1 MTVRTKTIY
10 RCSDCGADFPKWG
23 GRCDVCGEWNTLVE
37 EVERV
42 SPRGKAA
49 AKLETPAS
57 APVVIADVSA
67 TRTERVPSG
76 LRELDYVLGGGIVE
90 GSVVLIGG
98 EPGIGKSTLLLQVA
112 ASGARSGR
120 RTLYVSAED
129 SGPQVRL
136 RAERLGSSALN
147 VELLG
152 ETALEDI
159 LATARARTP
168 NLLVV
173 DSIQTI
179 YSTELE
185 GAPGNVGQVRECAAK
200 LMRFAKESGCAV
212 FIVGHVTKGG
222 GVAGPKTLEH
232 IVDTV
237 LYFEGEASPD
247 FRVLRATKNRFGSVD
262 EIGVFRM
269 TSAGLEGVENP
280 SALFMSD
287 SVVNSS
293 GTAVTALIE
302 GSRPVLVEIQALA
315 AKAGYGTPQRV
326 ANGVDPRRLALLLA
340 VLEKRSGIP
349 VSQLDVFVNVAGGLR
364 LNEPAGD
371 LAIASAVASSVFDVP
386 LPQRSVFIGELGLG
400 GEIRAVSQTERRLS
414 EAAQLGMTTAFVSLS
429 SPRKRGSS
437 VSAEAG
443 SLLPAYSLP
452 GQASRGGQDGIRISA
467 HENLGAL
474 FAALFRS

>member
-1 MTVRTKTIY
+1 MTVKSRTVY
-10 RCSDCGADFPKWG
+10 RCTECGADYLKWQ
-23 GRCDVCGEWNTLVE
+23 GRCDACGEWNTLAE
-37 EVERV
+37 EVERT
-42 SPRGKAA
+42 RGKAA
-49 AKLETPAS
+49 RTRSEGTPS
-57 APVVIADVSA
+57 SVVSIGSVEA
-67 TRTERVPSG
+67 TRSARVSSG
-76 LRELDYVLGGGIVE
+76 IRELDYVLGGGIVD

-112 ASGARSGR
+112 AASAETGR
-120 RTLYVSAED
+120 KALYVSAEE
-129 SGPQVRL
+129 SGPQVKL
-136 RAERLGSSALN
+136 RAERLGAPAMN
-147 VELLG
+147 VGLLA
-152 ETALEDI
+152 ETSLDVI
-159 LATARARTP
+159 LATAAATSP
-168 NLLVV
+168 DLLII

-179 YSTELE
+179 HSPELE
-185 GAPGNVGQVRECAAK
+185 GAPGNVGQVRECAAR

-237 LYFEGEASPD
+237 LYFEGDGSLD

-280 SALFMSD
+280 SALFMGDGSTP
-287 SVVNSS
+287 SS
-293 GTAVTALIE
+293 GTAVTCLIE

-364 LNEPAGD
+364 LSEPAGD
-371 LAIASAVASSVFDVP
+371 LAIAAAIASSVYDVP
-386 LPQRSVFIGELGLG
+386 LPTRSVFVGELGLG
-400 GEIRAVSQTERRLS
+400 GEIRAVTQLDRRLAEASQT
-414 EAAQLGMTTAFVSLS
+414 GMTVAHVGS
-429 SPRKRGSS
+429 RGS
-437 VSAEAG
+437 G
-443 SLLPAYSLP
+443 SRAANSL
-452 GQASRGGQDGIRISA
+452 RVSA

-474 FAALFRS
+474 FAALFRP

>member
-1 MTVRTKTIY
+1 VY
-10 RCSDCGADFPKWG
+10 RCTACGADYRKWQ
-23 GRCDVCGEWNTLVE
+23 GRCDACGEWNTLAE
-37 EVERV
+37 EVERT
-42 SPRGKAA
+42 SRGKSSRARNEA
-49 AKLETPAS
+49 GT
-57 APVVIADVSA
+57 VSA
-67 TRTERVPSG
+67 VVSIGSVETTRSARVSSG
-76 LRELDYVLGGGIVE
+76 IRELDYVLGGGIVD

-112 ASGARSGR
+112 AASAESGR
-120 RTLYVSAED
+120 KTLYVSAEE

-136 RAERLGSSALN
+136 RAERLGASAMN
-147 VELLG
+147 VGLLA
-152 ETALEDI
+152 ETSLDDI
-159 LATARARTP
+159 LATASSTSP
-168 NLLVV
+168 DLLII

-179 YSTELE
+179 HSPELE
-185 GAPGNVGQVRECAAK
+185 GAPGNVGQVRECAAR

-237 LYFEGEASPD
+237 LYFEGDGTLD

-280 SALFMSD
+280 SALFMGD
-287 SVVNSS
+287 GGTPSS
-293 GTAVTALIE
+293 GTAVTCLIE

-364 LNEPAGD
+364 LSEPAGD
-371 LAIASAVASSVFDVP
+371 LAIAAAIASSVYDVP
-386 LPQRSVFIGELGLG
+386 LPPGAVFIGELGLG
-400 GEIRAVSQTERRLS
+400 GEIRAVTQLERRLA
-414 EAAQLGMTTAFVSLS
+414 EASQTGMTVAHV
-429 SPRKRGSS
+429 G
-437 VSAEAG
+437 
-443 SLLPAYSLP
+443 
-452 GQASRGGQDGIRISA
+452 SRGNGSRAASTLRVAA
-467 HENLGAL
+467 HEHLGAL
-474 FAALFRS
+474 FAALFRP

>member
-1 MTVRTKTIY
+1 MTVKSKTVY
-10 RCSDCGADFPKWG
+10 RCSECGADYPRWG
-23 GRCDVCGEWNTLVE
+23 GRCDACGEWNTLVE

-42 SPRGKAA
+42 APRARGASRSGAA
-49 AKLETPAS
+49 PSTPVPISEVGA
-57 APVVIADVSA
+57 ARAIRVS
-67 TRTERVPSG
+67 SG

-112 ASGARSGR
+112 ASVARSR
-120 RTLYVSAED
+120 RRAVYVSAEE

-136 RAERLGSSALN
+136 RAERLGAAALE
-147 VELLG
+147 VELSG

-159 LATARARTP
+159 LATARTARP
-168 NLLVV
+168 DLLVI

-179 YSTELE
+179 YSSEFE
-185 GAPGNVGQVRECAAK
+185 GAPGNVGQVRECAAR

-212 FIVGHVTKGG
+212 FLVGHVTKGG

-237 LYFEGEASPD
+237 LYFEGEASPE

-269 TSAGLEGVENP
+269 TAAGLEGVENP
-280 SALFMSD
+280 SALFMGNAD
-287 SVVNSS
+287 AHSS

-315 AKAGYGTPQRV
+315 TRAGYGTPQRV

-340 VLEKRSGIP
+340 VLEKRSGLP

-371 LAIASAVASSVFDVP
+371 LAIAAAVASSVYDVP

-400 GEIRAVSQTERRLS
+400 GEIRAVSQTERRLA
-414 EAAQLGMTTAFVSLS
+414 EAAQLGMSVAFVGA
-429 SPRKRGSS
+429 RG
-437 VSAEAG
+437 
-443 SLLPAYSLP
+443 LPA
-452 GQASRGGQDGIRISA
+452 RGTDGLRLSA
-467 HENLGAL
+467 HDNLGAL
-474 FAALFRS
+474 FGALFRS

>member
-1 MTVRTKTIY
+1 VTVRTKTVY
-10 RCSDCGADFPKWG
+10 RCSECGAESLKWG
-23 GRCDVCGEWNTLVE
+23 GRCDTCGEWNTLVE

-42 SPRGKAA
+42 SRRSAA
-49 AKLETPAS
+49 TARAGREPVASTP
-57 APVVIADVSA
+57 IAIGDVEAARA
-67 TRTERVPSG
+67 TRLTSG
-76 LRELDYVLGGGIVE
+76 LRELDYVLGGGIVD

-112 ASGARSGR
+112 ASGTLSER
-120 RTLYVSAED
+120 RTLYVSAEE

-136 RAERLGSSALN
+136 RAERLGTPALA
-147 VELLG
+147 VGLLA
-152 ETALEDI
+152 ETALESI
-159 LATARARTP
+159 LATAASVKP
-168 NLLVV
+168 DLLVI

-179 YSTELE
+179 YSSELE
-185 GAPGNVGQVRECAAK
+185 GAPGNVGQVRECAAR
-200 LMRFAKESGCAV
+200 LMRFAKQSGCPV

-237 LYFEGEASPD
+237 LYFEGDASLD

-280 SALFMSD
+280 SALFMGD
-287 SVVNSS
+287 GDRAS

-340 VLEKRSGIP
+340 VLEKRSGLP

-371 LAIASAVASSVFDVP
+371 LAIAAAVASSVYDVA
-386 LPQRSVFIGELGLG
+386 LPPRSVFIGELGLG
-400 GEIRAVSQTERRLS
+400 GEIRTVSQSERRLA
-414 EAAQLGMTTAFVSLS
+414 EAAQLGMTVAYVAA
-429 SPRKRGSS
+429 RGQSGRD
-437 VSAEAG
+437 VG
-443 SLLPAYSLP
+443 SLRLST
-452 GQASRGGQDGIRISA
+452 
-467 HENLGAL
+467 HENLGAM
-474 FAALFRS
+474 FGALFRT